1 MVDAA
6 RHPKVD
12 VRTYTEVERVEG
24 FVGNFKVQLRE
35 KSRYVHAD
43 RCNGCGDCAKVCPIE
58 VPNYFEMNLAPRRA
72 AYVPMS
78 QSVPLLYTI
87 DLDACIH
94 CYKCVEACGKLDAID
109 FQIQD
114 RVVWEDVGAIIVA
127 TGYSHF
133 DPSVLPEYG
142 YGRFPNVITAMEMER
157 LNNSAGPTAGNL
169 IRPSDGSNADGY
181 VRPMRLAI
189 INCVGSRDKRFNPW
203 CSNFCCMYAIKNA
216 VLLKQAYPDMDI
228 TVYYM
233 DIRTTFKGYEEFYDR
248 AREMGVHFTQGRPN
262 LITED
267 PETRNLYV
275 QAEDVGLG
283 KVIERE
289 YDMVMLNQAAVPQPD
304 VDTVSSVLNIT
315 QSPGG
320 WFMEYHPKLRPM
332 DSPTD
337 GVFLAGACQGP
348 KDIPASVA
356 QGSAAASRSGRVLHS
371 AEWEIEPTVAFVWED
386 RCISAKGRKCGIC
399 SEACPYSAIDYVQ
412 GKAAHVITAKC
423 HGCGGC
429 VAECPHNAITQL
441 HFTDAQIM
449 AQIHALLAQKPEDK
463 ILAFRCHWCSYGGA
477 DLAGT
482 SHFEYSANERGLRV
496 MCSARMDTDFIYEA
510 FRLGAGAV
518 LFSGCHPQDCHY
530 ITGQPV
536 GARRAERMLGA
547 LKKMGMTPGR
557 FRIEWISAAE
567 GDKYARV
574 VNEMQAVLDAIPQ
587 EKLLAEIEQL
597 RPEMERRARRVRE
610 VPQVEEALTYATQ
623 LEAAMA
629 AATTVAAAV
638 AGKEV

>member
-12 VRTYTEVERVEG
+12 MRTYTEVERVEG
-24 FVGNFKVQLRE
+24 FVGNFKVLLRE
-35 KSRYVHAD
+35 KSRYVYED

-58 VPNYFEMNLAPRRA
+58 VPNYFEMNLAPHKA
-72 AYVPMS
+72 IDVPMS
-78 QSVPLLYTI
+78 QSVPLVYVV
-87 DLDACIH
+87 DMDACIH
-94 CYKCVEACGKLDAID
+94 CYKCVEACGKLEAID
-109 FQIQD
+109 FSLEDQL
-114 RVVWEDVGAIIVA
+114 VWEDVGSIIVA

-133 DPSVLPEYG
+133 DPSVMPEYG
-142 YGRFPNVITAMEMER
+142 YGRFPNVVTAIEMER

-169 IRPSDGSNADGY
+169 IRPSDGANP
-181 VRPMRLAI
+181 RRLAI

-233 DIRTTFKGYEEFYDR
+233 DIRTPSKGYEEFYDR
-248 AREMGVHFTQGRPN
+248 AREMGIRFIQGRPS

-267 PETRNLYV
+267 PESHNLFV
-275 QAEDVGLG
+275 HSEDRDLG
-283 KVIERE
+283 RVVEHE

-304 VDTVSSVLNIT
+304 ADTVSSVLNIS

-320 WFMEYHPKLRPM
+320 WFMEYHPKLRPI

-337 GVFLAGACQGP
+337 GISLAGACQGA

-356 QGSAAASRSGRVLHS
+356 QGSAAAARAGRVLH
-371 AEWEIEPTVAFVWED
+371 AEEWEIEPVVAVVWED
-386 RCISAKGRKCGIC
+386 RCISAQGKKCGVC
-399 SEACPYSAIDYVQ
+399 SNACPYGAIEYEQ
-412 GKAAHVITAKC
+412 GKAAKVITAKC

-441 HFTDAQIM
+441 HFTDAQIL
-449 AQIHALLAQKPEDK
+449 AQIHALLADKPEEK

-482 SHFEYSANERGLRV
+482 SHFEYSSNERGLRV
-496 MCSARMDTDFIYEA
+496 MCSARMDADFIYEA

-536 GARRAERMLGA
+536 GATRAERLRKA
-547 LKKMGMTPGR
+547 FDKMGMTPGR

-567 GDKYARV
+567 GDKYAQV
-574 VNEMQAVLDAIPQ
+574 LNEMQATLDTIPKEQ
-587 EKLLAEIEQL
+587 LLEEIERL
-597 RPEMERRARRVRE
+597 RPTMEKRARRMHE
-610 VPQVEEALTYATQ
+610 VPQVEEALAYAER
-623 LEAAMA
+623 LK
-629 AATTVAAAV
+629 VARTE
-638 AGKEV
+638 GEV

>member
-24 FVGNFKVQLRE
+24 FVGNFRVQLRE
-35 KSRYVHAD
+35 KARYVRAD
-43 RCNGCGDCAKVCPIE
+43 RCNGCGECAPVCPIE
-58 VPNYFEMNLAPRRA
+58 IPNAFEMNLAPRKA
-72 AYVPMS
+72 IDVPMS
-78 QSVPLLYTI
+78 QSVPLIYAI
-87 DLDACIH
+87 DMDACIQ
-94 CYKCVEACGKLDAID
+94 CYKCVEACGKLEAID
-109 FQIQD
+109 FGIED
-114 RVVWEDVGAIIVA
+114 KLVWEDIGAIVVA

-133 DPSVLPEYG
+133 DPSVMPEYG

-169 IRPSDGSNADGY
+169 IRPSDDKN
-181 VRPMRLAI
+181 PKRLAI

-203 CSNFCCMYAIKNA
+203 CSNFCCMYGIKNA
-216 VLLKQAYPDMDI
+216 LLVKQANPEVEI
-228 TVYYM
+228 TIYYM
-233 DIRTTFKGYEEFYDR
+233 DIRTPGKGYEEFYNR
-248 AREMGVHFTQGRPN
+248 AREAGIHFQQGRPG

-267 PETRNLYV
+267 SETGNLYV
-275 QAEDVGLG
+275 HSEDVALGL
-283 KVIERE
+283 VAERE

-304 VDTVSSVLNIT
+304 VDTVSSLLTIS

-337 GVFLAGACQGP
+337 GIFLAGTCQGV

-356 QGSAAASRSGRVLHS
+356 QGSAAAARAGRVLH
-371 AEWEIEPTVAFVWED
+371 APEWEIEPTVAHVWED

-399 SEACPYSAIDYVQ
+399 SRACPYGAIEYEQ
-412 GKAAHVITAKC
+412 GKPAKVITAKC
-423 HGCGGC
+423 HGCGAC

-441 HFTDAQIM
+441 HFTDAQIL
-449 AQIHALLAQKPEDK
+449 AQIHALLAEKPEEK

-482 SHFEYSANERGLRV
+482 SHFEYSSNERGMRV
-496 MCSARMDTDFIYEA
+496 MCSAHMDTDFIYEA

-518 LFSGCHPQDCHY
+518 LFSGCHSQDCHY
-530 ITGQPV
+530 ITGQPI
-536 GARRAERMLGA
+536 GASRAERMQRQFERA
-547 LKKMGMTPGR
+547 GMTPGR

-567 GDKYARV
+567 GDRYAEV
-574 VNEMQAVLDAIPQ
+574 VNEIQATLDSIPKEELHKEIDEMRPDM
-587 EKLLAEIEQL
+587 EK
-597 RPEMERRARRVRE
+597 RARRMRQ
-610 VPQVEEALTYATQ
+610 VPEVEEALEYSQQ
-623 LEAAMA
+623 LEAAI
-629 AATTVAAAV
+629 T
-638 AGKEV
+638 GREV

>member
-12 VRTYTEVERVEG
+12 VRTYTDVERVEG

-133 DPSVLPEYG
+133 DPSVVPGYG
-142 YGRFPNVITAMEMER
+142 YGRYPNVITSMEMER

-169 IRPSDGSNADGY
+169 IRPSDGSN
-181 VRPMRLAI
+181 PKRLAI

-216 VLLKQAYPDMDI
+216 VLLKQMYPDMDI
-228 TVYYM
+228 TIYYM

-304 VDTVSSVLNIT
+304 VDRVSSVLNIT

-449 AQIHALLAQKPEDK
+449 AQIHALLADKPESK

-547 LKKMGMTPGR
+547 FEKMGMTLGR

-587 EKLLAEIEQL
+587 EKMLAEIEQL

-610 VPQVEEALTYATQ
+610 VPQVEEALAYATQ

>member
-6 RHPKVD
+6 RHPNVD

-24 FVGNFKVQLRE
+24 YVGNFQVQLRE

-43 RCNGCGDCAKVCPIE
+43 RCNGCGDCARVCPIE

-87 DLDACIH
+87 DMDACIH

-109 FQIQD
+109 FDIQD
-114 RVVWEDVGAIIVA
+114 KVVWEDIGAIIVA
-127 TGYSHF
+127 TGYNHF
-133 DPSVLPEYG
+133 DPSQIPEYG

-157 LNNSAGPTAGNL
+157 LNNSAGPTAGSL
-169 IRPSDGSNADGY
+169 IRHSDGTN
-181 VRPMRLAI
+181 PERLAI

-216 VLLKQAYPDMDI
+216 VLLKQAYPAMDI

-233 DIRTTFKGYEEFYDR
+233 DIRTPSKGYEEFYDR
-248 AREMGVHFTQGRPN
+248 AREMGVHFTQGRPG
-262 LITED
+262 LISED
-267 PETRNLYV
+267 PETRNLWV
-275 QAEDVGLG
+275 HSEDVALG
-283 KVIERE
+283 RVVERE
-289 YDMVMLNQAAVPQPD
+289 YDMVMLNQAAIPQPD
-304 VDTVSSVLNIT
+304 VDAVSSVLNIS

-337 GVFLAGACQGP
+337 GIFLAGACQGI
-348 KDIPASVA
+348 KDIPASVS
-356 QGSAAASRSGRVLHS
+356 QGSAAAARAGRVLHAS
-371 AEWEIEPTVAFVWED
+371 EWEIEPTIAYVWDD
-386 RCISAKGRKCGIC
+386 RCVSAQGRKCGIC
-399 SEACPYSAIDYVQ
+399 SRACPYGAINYEV
-412 GKAAHVITAKC
+412 GKAAEVITAKC

-429 VAECPHNAITQL
+429 VAECPHNAITQR
-441 HFTDAQIM
+441 HFTDAQVLT
-449 AQIHALLAQKPEDK
+449 QIHALLADRPEEK

-496 MCSARMDTDFIYEA
+496 MCSARLDTDFIYEA
-510 FRLGAGAV
+510 YRLGAGAV

-530 ITGQPV
+530 ITGQPI
-536 GARRAERMLGA
+536 GARRAERLLSA
-547 LKKMGMTPGR
+547 FEKMGMSPGR

-574 VNEMQAVLDAIPQ
+574 INEMQQTLDSIPKD
-587 EKLLAEIEQL
+587 KLHEEIEGM
-597 RPEMERRARRVRE
+597 RSEMEKRARRMRE
-610 VPQVEEALTYATQ
+610 VPLVEEALEYAGQ
-623 LEAAMA
+623 LEAAM
-629 AATTVAAAV
+629 VRAAV
-638 AGKEV
+638 AQGEG